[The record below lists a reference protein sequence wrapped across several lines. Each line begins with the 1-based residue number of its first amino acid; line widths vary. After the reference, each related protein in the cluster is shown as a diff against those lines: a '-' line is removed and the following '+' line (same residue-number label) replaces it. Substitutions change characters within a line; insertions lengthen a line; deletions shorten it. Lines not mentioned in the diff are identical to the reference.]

1 MATSDSKVRWPFSK
15 EAEGSVQ
22 PVTTYTHTTA
32 SEGEPYQKLKKQGR
46 YPKTNITAQLLL
58 N

>member
-15 EAEGSVQ
+15 EAVQ
-22 PVTTYTHTTA
+22 ISGTTYTHTTA